1 MAERV
6 QIELVVV
13 DKTSAALGKTRV
25 GIGKVNS
32 SLGKT
37 RSLAKAAGAAL
48 LAFAGVKMIK
58 GFVNVGKEVET
69 LQLRFKFLFGSAEEG
84 AKAFKTLNDFA
95 AKVPFSLGEIAA
107 ASGNLAVVSKDAK
120 ALETNLALTANVAAV
135 AGLDFRTA
143 GEQLQRAF
151 SGGAAAADLFRE
163 RGVTALLGF
172 KQGAKVSIEDTIKR
186 FNELFGAGGK
196 FGNAAEEMAGTFTGT
211 MSMISDSFRKF
222 QEAVVKNFWG
232 ELKTQFGDFDQFLKQ
247 NQQNIEIIAG
257 SIGNMLAKSLKAS
270 GNAIKW
276 VRENSETLTKVFA
289 ALIALK
295 IVGYFFRAARAIQ
308 GMVIASTALVA
319 LTGPVGWGLIVS
331 AGVAAAAAYKMT
343 GDALDALENSMSDS
357 VATAKKV
364 ANAFDDSGREMGIMN
379 QYLRQSTKATEDAV
393 VKYKF
398 YEDQII
404 RVKNAT
410 KKAKQAQK
418 DYEEEV
424 EKSAI
429 HSAIHKINE
438 EWDFMTAKIDLVKGA
453 MEIFRDTTASSIAD
467 VILEG
472 KKLQEAIAEIGKA
485 IVRHLIEG
493 FIKLG
498 IQIFVFEKIEKW
510 LRSLKWAQA
519 DYNRELKITLA
530 LQAMLALFGGGGGIP
545 FFQHGGR
552 TAANQ
557 PIVVGEAGPEIFVPS
572 GSGQIIPNNKIG
584 GQEVSGGDDFMQPP
598 VTVNFNIDTT
608 DASGFDDL
616 LLDRRSTIVGIINEA
631 MNVRGREGV
640 TS

>member
-84 AKAFKTLNDFA
+84 SKAFKTLNDFA

-120 ALETNLALTANVAAV
+120 ELEQNLALTANVAAV

-163 RGVTALLGF
+163 KGVTAMLGF
-172 KQGAKVSIEDTIKR
+172 QQGAKISIEDTIKK

-196 FGNAAEEMAGTFTGT
+196 FGNAAEEMALTFTGT
-211 MSMISDSFRKF
+211 MSMITDSHRKF
-222 QEAVVKNFWG
+222 QEAVVSGFWD
-232 ELKTQFGDFDQFLKQ
+232 ELKNQFNDFDGFLKQ
-247 NQQNIEIIAG
+247 NQKNIEIIAG
-257 SIGNMLAKSLKAS
+257 TIGNMLAKSLRAS
-270 GNAIKW
+270 GRAVKFLGENIKII
-276 VRENSETLTKVFA
+276 TAAFA
-289 ALIALK
+289 GLIALGVVK
-295 IVGYFFRAARAIQ
+295 TLFNIARGLAAILVATRSLAAMTGVGL
-308 GMVIASTALVA
+308 ALVA
-319 LTGPVGWGLIVS
+319 TS
-331 AGVAAAAAYKMT
+331 VAAGAFAYKEMEK
-343 GDALDALENSMSDS
+343 AI
-357 VATAKKV
+357 
-364 ANAFDDSGREMGIMN
+364 SGFE
-379 QYLRQSTKATEDAV
+379 KATKSAMATVKLNNYEDKIVRDQKEKLRKSLEKTTDAVEDAV

-410 KKAKQAQK
+410 KAAEQAQK
-418 DYEEEV
+418 DYEDEV
-424 EKSAI
+424 KKSPI
-429 HSAIHKINE
+429 HGAIHKINK
-438 EWDFMTAKIDLVKGA
+438 EWDLTTAKIDLAKGA
-453 MEIFRDTTASSIAD
+453 METFRDTTASSIAD

-493 FIKLG
+493 FIKMG
-498 IQIFVFEKIEKW
+498 IQIFVFEKIEIW
-510 LRSLKWAQA
+510 LRKWRDRQKEV
-519 DYNRELKITLA
+519 NRELKMTLA
-530 LQAMLALFGGGGGIP
+530 LQAALALFGIPIPGRQLGGSVSGGSPVI
-545 FFQHGGR
+545 
-552 TAANQ
+552 
-557 PIVVGEAGPEIFVPS
+557 VGEAGPEIFVPS

>member
-32 SLGKT
+32 SLSKT
-37 RSLAKAAGAAL
+37 SGLAKAAVGA
-48 LAFAGVKMIK
+48 LAAFGAVKMIK
-58 GFVNVGKEVET
+58 SIVNVGRSVEE
-69 LQLRFKFLFGSAEEG
+69 LGLRFKFLFGTAEEG
-84 AKAFKTLNDFA
+84 SKAFDTLINFA
-95 AKVPFSLGEIAA
+95 GKVPFTLEEIQAGA
-107 ASGNLAVVSKDAK
+107 GNLAVISKNAEE
-120 ALETNLALTANVAAV
+120 LGTNLELVGNVAAV
-135 AGLDFRTA
+135 TGLDFRTTS
-143 GEQLQRAF
+143 EQIQRAF
-151 SGGAAAADLFRE
+151 AGGIASADIFRE
-163 RGVTALLGF
+163 RGVRALLGF
-172 KQGAKVSIEDTIKR
+172 KEGAKISVKETQEAFARVFGKGGRFGDATDEFAKTLTGTLSMMEDKLFKVKDAIAKGFFQELKLQLGDLNEFFDQNADAIEDFSRRTGEALGDLIV
-186 FNELFGAGGK
+186 NVGK
-196 FGNAAEEMAGTFTGT
+196 FSKFVKENFSELELIIGTLFAIWGRGIKMILGAAAV
-211 MSMISDSFRKF
+211 IDSFRREIKKLF
-222 QEAVVKNFWG
+222 IDQEQYNKALEDTVDMVEVFSKEDLAKIQKKWND
-232 ELKTQFGDFDQFLKQ
+232 ELK
-247 NQQNIEIIAG
+247 
-257 SIGNMLAKSLKAS
+257 
-270 GNAIKW
+270 
-276 VRENSETLTKVFA
+276 ETNKEL
-289 ALIALK
+289 
-295 IVGYFFRAARAIQ
+295 
-308 GMVIASTALVA
+308 
-319 LTGPVGWGLIVS
+319 
-331 AGVAAAAAYKMT
+331 
-343 GDALDALENSMSDS
+343 N
-357 VATAKKV
+357 
-364 ANAFDDSGREMGIMN
+364 
-379 QYLRQSTKATEDAV
+379 
-393 VKYKF
+393 KYPF
-398 YEDQII
+398 YEDAII
-404 RVKNAT
+404 GVVNAT
-410 KKAKQAQK
+410 KKAEQAQR
-418 DYEEEV
+418 DYEESI
-424 EKSAI
+424 KSSPIRKALHDI
-429 HSAIHKINE
+429 TK
-438 EWDFMTAKIDLVKGA
+438 EWSTIDEMTKLVTGA
-453 MEIFRDTTASSIAD
+453 METFRDTTASSIAD

-493 FIKLG
+493 FIKMG

-584 GQEVSGGDDFMQPP
+584 GQEVSGGGDFMQPP